1 MFGLMVYLVK
11 HGHCDGEV
19 GLRGQLRRADR
30 VFLGGGLTTI
40 KRTLTGHRRSATD
53 KD

>member
-1 MFGLMVYLVK
+1 MDLAEAIEQILQRYRR
-11 HGHCDGEV
+11 EV

-40 KRTLTGHRRSATD
+40 KRTLTGHR
-53 KD
+53 